1 MVQVFSPSPRA
12 MQAGQIGQSI
22 GQGIGLY
29 GQRQQMQQQQGQLAQ
44 ALFGDQAQQF
54 ASLPMQEQLR
64 VADFLQ
70 NQQKFSQTN
79 QQNQQSLAAQQNLAK
94 QLFPENAENFGQ
106 LPPQQ
111 QIALAKLFKQQKD
124 SDLKEKVIGSLFGG
138 QPQGEDQQQAQPK
151 ESELLS
157 DAQIAAI
164 ATVDPNLAKIF
175 QMQKDTALKEARA
188 NRKEA
193 EKKEEAKKPIE
204 TAQRSFNSMAKLL
217 KKGNLGLG
225 SGILSSAIGG
235 DRAKDVAQFTS
246 ATGGLEA
253 LLVDMVSRGTLS
265 NARFKYITETL
276 LPKPGDR
283 DKEIEGKMIA
293 LADLLGLDSTELN
306 QKKSVSSVGK
316 KQDKESLEDIW
327 K

>member
-1 MVQVFSPSPRA
+1 MVQIISPSPRA
-12 MQAGQIGQSI
+12 MQPSQVGQSI
-22 GQGIGLY
+22 GQGLGLY

-54 ASLPMQEQLR
+54 AGLPAEQQMQIADQLKK
-64 VADFLQ
+64 
-70 NQQKFSQTN
+70 QQLA
-79 QQNQQSLAAQQNLAK
+79 QQNLVSQQNLAK
-94 QLFPENAENFGQ
+94 QLFPEEAQNFGS

-138 QPQGEDQQQAQPK
+138 QSQDQGQQQEQPK
-151 ESELLS
+151 ESDLLS
-157 DAQIAAI
+157 DSQIAAV
-164 ATVDPNLAKIF
+164 ASVDPNLARIL
-175 QMQKDTALKEARA
+175 QMQKDTALKETRA
-188 NRKEA
+188 NRKET
-193 EKKEEAKKPIE
+193 EKKEEAKKPLE

-217 KKGNLGLG
+217 RKGNLGLG
-225 SGILSSAIGG
+225 SGALSSALGG

-283 DKEIEGKMIA
+283 DKEIEGKMVA
-293 LADLLGLDSTELN
+293 LADLLGLDSSELT
-306 QKKSVSSVGK
+306 QKKSKSSSDK
-316 KQDKESLEDIW
+316 KQEKESLEDIW

>member
-1 MVQVFSPSPRA
+1 MVQVFDNTPTPSSA
-12 MQAGQIGQSI
+12 SMIGQAL
-22 GQGIGLY
+22 GQGLGVY
-29 GQRQQMQQQQGQLAQ
+29 QQRQQQQQQQNQLAK

-54 ASLPMQEQLR
+54 AGLPAEQQMQIADQLQKR
-64 VADFLQ
+64 QVA
-70 NQQKFSQTN
+70 
-79 QQNQQSLAAQQNLAK
+79 QQNLSSQQNLAK
-94 QLFPENAENFGQ
+94 QLFPEDAQNFGN

-138 QPQGEDQQQAQPK
+138 KPQGEGQAQEQPK
-151 ESELLS
+151 ESDLLS
-157 DAQIAAI
+157 DAQIASV
-164 ATVDPNLAKIF
+164 ATVDPNLARIL

-188 NRKEA
+188 NRKET
-193 EKKEEAKKPIE
+193 EKKEEAKKPLE

-217 KKGNLGLG
+217 RKGNLGLG
-225 SGILSSAIGG
+225 SGALSSALGG
-235 DRAKDVAQFTS
+235 ERSKDVAQFTS

-283 DKEIEGKMIA
+283 DKEIEGKMVA
-293 LADLLGLDSTELN
+293 LADLLGLDSSELT
-306 QKKSVSSVGK
+306 QKKSKSSVGK
-316 KQDKESLEDIW
+316 KQEKESLEDIW